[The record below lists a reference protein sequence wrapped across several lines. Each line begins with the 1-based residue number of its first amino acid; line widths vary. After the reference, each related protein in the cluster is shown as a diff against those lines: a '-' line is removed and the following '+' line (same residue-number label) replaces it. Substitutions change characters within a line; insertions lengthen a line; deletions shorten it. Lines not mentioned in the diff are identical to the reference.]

1 MSKKK
6 ITRNFQ
12 SLTWENRSIEEYD
25 LLRHF
30 IEINNCFPNNTLYMG
45 NDIHGYI
52 SYDLLDEII
61 KEKGCSH
68 EFDRDSKKFCSEC
81 GKQAWN
87 EYEKEYD
94 YEDIENALGEK
105 GLDYVTCGEN
115 DEGPYV
121 GWSLA
126 GKGGKR
132 AAKKQLEELNRIN
145 DLLKEMFGREGDFY
159 SGSYYS

>member
-61 KEKGCSH
+61 KEKGGEVIFKSTLQNH
-68 EFDRDSKKFCSEC
+68 GIRKIYYLLNNTFILVESIYFKSVSSFANIEMEDT
-81 GKQAWN
+81 GKIPVSSQVTLLYPN
-87 EYEKEYD
+87 ED
-94 YEDIENALGEK
+94 
-105 GLDYVTCGEN
+105 V
-115 DEGPYV
+115 P
-121 GWSLA
+121 
-126 GKGGKR
+126 
-132 AAKKQLEELNRIN
+132 EELVDMLN
-145 DLLKEMFGREGDFY
+145 DSLLIMK
-159 SGSYYS
+159 SYPTVGIILSMLKYAKI

>member
-1 MSKKK
+1 MKVRAGFVSNSS
-6 ITRNFQ
+6 TSSF
-12 SLTWENRSIEEYD
+12 SIFGVDTDDSELVRILFGEA
-25 LLRHF
+25 
-30 IEINNCFPNNTLYMG
+30 
-45 NDIHGYI
+45 
-52 SYDLLDEII
+52 EII